1 MTQSQTSLPRQKRI
15 QRIQL
20 EPYDDVVSVRDRLQF
35 VNAGRVLLVF
45 PANGKILRRKLD
57 LVLIQREAARRDLRL
72 ALVTSDPE
80 IASHAK
86 ELNIS
91 AFFTIEQAR
100 TQRWKR
106 PRNKVFVD
114 REDRPRPEHDPY
126 ELMQVASRL
135 KPPPSPTKQA
145 VRRVIRGVIF
155 GAAVLMLLFGIYAV
169 LPSAT
174 VNITPASDQ
183 LNLTV
188 PLMADPTINQASPES
203 KRVPAETRQFLQDA
217 TVTIESTGRR
227 TAESEL
233 AEGKVVFTNE
243 TGLATFIPIG
253 TVVQTIDAP
262 PVQFETLEDVALPAT
277 QGATIEANIR
287 ALENSNGLRGNVDI
301 GEIERVTGPLE
312 GSVSVT
318 NPNPTFGAGVREA
331 AFVTQQDQDRLVT
344 LARQQILQNARDTL
358 RLAADA
364 DKYLVISDIEIAE
377 ERQLIYSAAVNEPV
391 DSVSLTMQAQVSTI
405 VVDMDQARLVA
416 FANLGSFVTQGRELD
431 ERSLNFRIGEVQPPT
446 ADGTVAFQMRVEG
459 STRVAIDANEVRDR
473 LAGKSENEARRIL
486 EGQYLLDP
494 RYPIEIST
502 WPGFLNRLPILPVR
516 ISVHIQ
522 GN

>member
-1 MTQSQTSLPRQKRI
+1 MAQSQQNLPRQKRI

-45 PANGKILRRKLD
+45 PANSKILRRKLD

-72 ALVTSDPE
+72 ALVTSDPD

-106 PRNKVFVD
+106 PRNKVFID

-135 KPPPSPTKQA
+135 KPPPSPKKQA
-145 VRRVIRGVIF
+145 VRRAIRGVIF
-155 GAAVLMLLFGIYAV
+155 GAAVLLLLFGIYAI

-174 VNITPASDQ
+174 VTITPASDQ
-183 LNLTV
+183 LSEVIDVT
-188 PLMADPTINQASPES
+188 ADPSINQAIPES
-203 KRVPAETRQFLQDA
+203 KRIPAETRQFLQDGTA
-217 TVTIESTGRR
+217 TIETTGRR

-233 AEGKVVFTNE
+233 AEGKVVFTND
-243 TGLATFIPIG
+243 TGLATFVPAG

-262 PVQFETLEDVALPAT
+262 PIQFETLEDVALPAR
-277 QGATIEANIR
+277 QGATIEVNIR

-301 GEIERVTGPLE
+301 GEIARVTGPLE

-331 AFVTQQDQDRLVT
+331 AFVTQQDYDRLVT
-344 LARQQILQNARDTL
+344 LARQQVLTNAQTTL
-358 RLAADA
+358 KLAADA
-364 DKYLVISDIEIAE
+364 DQYYVISDLQIVGEP
-377 ERQLIYSAAVNEPV
+377 QLFYSAALNEPV
-391 DSVSLTMQAQVSTI
+391 DSVSLTMQATVATTVI
-405 VVDMDQARLVA
+405 NLDEARLI
-416 FANLGSFVTQGRELD
+416 ANAYLASFVTPGNELF
-431 ERSLNFRIGEVQPPT
+431 ERASVRVGQIQSPA
-446 ADGTVAFQMRVEG
+446 ADGTIALTLRVDG

-473 LAGKSENEARRIL
+473 LAGKSENEAREMLNR
-486 EGQYLLDP
+486 QYTLDP
-494 RYPIEIST
+494 DEPIEIST
-502 WPGFLNRLPILPVR
+502 WPSFLNRLPILPVR
-516 ISVHIQ
+516 ISVHIR
-522 GN
+522 GG